1 MPGSTFK
8 KTIKGCVEDGLVEHG
23 RSRYFVTDDNCRVE
37 VPIHSEFYFG
47 ADRYEFIDRLK
58 RSLIKNVK
66 KADNQSQVLLIQLSL
81 GHKMETITLEIEDL
95 DVNPVKMPV
104 VIEDALTIETC
115 NF

>member
-1 MPGSTFK
+1 MSTSYKVEYRLPGSTFK

-58 RSLIKNVK
+58 KKLDKIANIPAIYRYRLMLSSPLFLIAIISVFQYSICDFFK
-66 KADNQSQVLLIQLSL
+66 
-81 GHKMETITLEIEDL
+81 TF
-95 DVNPVKMPV
+95 
-104 VIEDALTIETC
+104 C
-115 NF
+115 YYFR